1 MHKTYKL
8 CFILKTAFHTSQY
21 VEGKMWHEATAT
33 LADHLMSI
41 NILKKN
47 MYILNPVLE
56 TLYIIIKHYTVLSQS
71 IVYEHLN
78 IKKKKTHFQ

>member
-8 CFILKTAFHTSQY
+8 CFTLKTAFHTSQY

-41 NILKKN
+41 NILKKTCIFLTP
-47 MYILNPVLE
+47 Y
-56 TLYIIIKHYTVLSQS
+56 
-71 IVYEHLN
+71 
-78 IKKKKTHFQ
+78 